1 MTISSGKKY
10 YYMNVSDRKIDIIE
24 FLDEQSPNITKNS
37 SNETNNNTTSENIV
51 KYLVGTII
59 LIGIIVYTTRFFA
72 YKPNE
77 QKIEKKQEKVSITE
91 TLKIKSNTLKK
102 CLNKTIPVMA
112 ELEKE
117 KESKKTTNNENKIFE
132 SFLETEISSIKG
144 MEETEKEK
152 NQTEDSN
159 GSDNKKNTSDE
170 NKSDSN
176 NSITEDEKIILASN
190 SGIKTEVVTP
200 NPIAENA
207 NVQYGNV
214 KIKNQT
220 TYNLTEDIL
229 NPNIKIDNKNI
240 LIFHTHSCESY
251 TPSEKYQYSQTG
263 NYRTTDK
270 NYSVIRVG
278 NELENYLKQY
288 NINVIH
294 DTSYHDY
301 PSYTGSYTRSL
312 QTVENIL
319 KTNQSDIIIDLHRDA
334 VGSRPD
340 YAPTVK
346 IGEDYAAQIMFV
358 IGTNEGGLWHPN
370 WQQNLKFAVMVQQKA
385 EEMYPGLFKPIML
398 TKSRYNQHTGKY
410 ANIME
415 IGSTGNTLDQCLNSM
430 KYLSAVLNEIL
441 K

>member
-1 MTISSGKKY
+1 MF
-10 YYMNVSDRKIDIIE
+10 NVTVLKMRD
-24 FLDEQSPNITKNS
+24 
-37 SNETNNNTTSENIV
+37 IV

-91 TLKIKSNTLKK
+91 ILKIRSNTLKK

-370 WQQNLKFAVMVQQKA
+370 WQQNLKFAVKVQQKA

-430 KYLSAVLNEIL
+430 KYLSTVLNEIL

>member
-1 MTISSGKKY
+1 MF
-10 YYMNVSDRKIDIIE
+10 NVTVLKIKD
-24 FLDEQSPNITKNS
+24 
-37 SNETNNNTTSENIV
+37 IV

-91 TLKIKSNTLKK
+91 ILKIRSNTLKK

-370 WQQNLKFAVMVQQKA
+370 WQQNLKFAVKVQQKA

-398 TKSRYNQHTGKY
+398 TKSRYNQHIGKY

>member
-1 MTISSGKKY
+1 MF
-10 YYMNVSDRKIDIIE
+10 NVTVLKIKD
-24 FLDEQSPNITKNS
+24 
-37 SNETNNNTTSENIV
+37 IV

-91 TLKIKSNTLKK
+91 ILKIRSNTLKK

-117 KESKKTTNNENKIFE
+117 KESKKTTNNENKILE

-207 NVQYGNV
+207 NVQYGKV

-370 WQQNLKFAVMVQQKA
+370 WQQNLKFAVKVQQKA